1 MKQTRLFMNTRFA
14 LLLTLA
20 TVLPGCSL
28 APEYMRPDLELPAT
42 WAETTP
48 NALEIQWWKRFED
61 PVLNSL
67 IENTI
72 NYNKDI
78 AIAIARVEQA
88 RASLGLAA
96 SQLYPTLGAQAAG
109 GRGYAS
115 TDTNATFG
123 LINGL
128 NQALQ
133 PITSGASA
141 FPEPS
146 RYGNT
151 WTVGV
156 QAMWEIDLF
165 GKYRNSRDAAMQQL
179 LATEAAQRGVFLSL
193 VSQTAVS
200 YFNLRNYDFQ
210 LAIARETL
218 VTREEAMGIYQARFD
233 EGLISDLDLARA
245 KTEVESMRANV
256 FRLEYQVATAESAL
270 LYLTGASP
278 RAIFEDS
285 IERGKPLD
293 ELPSAPQLP
302 PGIPSDLLERRPDI
316 IAAEA
321 QLQAANFQVGVAKAA
336 WFPSISLT
344 GLLGTQSVELDN
356 LFRNPATTWNFGA
369 NATVPLLSFGRISNN
384 VRIAEAV
391 VQEQLAN
398 YGKTVQQS
406 FREMRDALTA
416 QNQLRLVITP
426 LENTVE
432 NLQRAV
438 ELANLRYENGYASYL
453 EVLDA
458 ERSLYQAKIEL
469 ANVRTNH
476 LSSIVNVCMALGGG
490 WVE

>member
-1 MKQTRLFMNTRFA
+1 MRHTRLFLQTRFA

-20 TVLPGCSL
+20 IALPGCSL
-28 APEYMRPDLELPAT
+28 APEYVRPAQELPTT
-42 WAETTP
+42 WAETAATP
-48 NALEIQWWKRFED
+48 LEVQWWKRFDD
-61 PVLNSL
+61 PALNTL
-67 IENTI
+67 IENAI

-88 RASLGLAA
+88 RASLGLAS
-96 SQLYPTLGAQAAG
+96 SQLYPNIGAQAQG

-115 TDTNATFG
+115 TDANATFG
-123 LINGL
+123 LIDGL
-128 NQALQ
+128 NQAFN
-133 PITSGASA
+133 PILGPNS

-165 GKYRNSRDAAMQQL
+165 GKYRNSRDSAMQKL

-210 LAIARETL
+210 LQIARDTL
-218 VTREEAMGIYQARFD
+218 ITREEALGIYQARFD
-233 EGLISDLDLARA
+233 EGLISDLDLVRA

-256 FRLEYQVATAESAL
+256 YRLEYQVATAESAL

-278 RAIFEDS
+278 RAIFEDT
-285 IERGKPLD
+285 IARGKPLD
-293 ELPSAPQLP
+293 ALPSAPQLP

-321 QLQAANFQVGVAKAA
+321 QLKAANFQVGVAKSA

-344 GLLGTQSVELDN
+344 GLLGTQSVELDK
-356 LFRNPATTWNFGA
+356 LFHNPANTWNFGA
-369 NATVPLLSFGRISNN
+369 SVTVPLLSFGRISNN

-391 VQEQLAN
+391 VQEQVAN
-398 YGKTVQQS
+398 YGKTVQGA

-426 LENTVE
+426 LEQTVA
-432 NLQRAV
+432 NLRRAV

-458 ERSLYQAKIEL
+458 ERSLYQAEIEL
-469 ANVRTNH
+469 ADVRTNH